1 MWHGTLDS
9 GLINLDHVVRIVAEP
24 EKGAPPAPGMLQ
36 RYRVEFHLANGDVLH
51 TIEYGD
57 FSGDLDIPTPVIPAP
72 PGYLGLKTHV
82 ISRDGRPEVA
92 VRERMPIIGWT
103 RTPAGASGMLASTA
117 TPRCSTRSSFP
128 TAASGAGSD
137 TRKARLSGL
146 RRSRNTPTTR
156 LSSSGRAKVEAAAD
170 AMTV

>member
-103 RTPAGASGMLASTA
+103 RTPAGGFRHVGIDGDAEVFNAVKLPDGSVWGRFGYQESEVVWLATEQKYA
-117 TPRCSTRSSFP
+117 HDQAELERPR
-128 TAASGAGSD
+128 
-137 TRKARLSGL
+137 
-146 RRSRNTPTTR
+146 
-156 LSSSGRAKVEAAAD
+156 
-170 AMTV
+170 